1 MRTVLATAFLIAGF
15 PLLAGDEMRRAQ
27 ENLDHI
33 RAMVDSGALPRT
45 RLVDAADAVE
55 AARDSVILG
64 QTLFGSLSIEE
75 LTEDH
80 ASQMIGAATRQR
92 DRLKYK
98 LEGQMKLVTEG
109 VLARSAV
116 QPVEDDLA
124 QADATLRLAGQ
135 RSRLFAELT
144 EMVRSEQE
152 AAPAVVE
159 SAVAERPAK
168 AAERYDGNGI
178 FNAEDFKAIVI
189 AYEKQFSKP
198 LPVSA
203 KGETEVHRSMGFD
216 HRGRV
221 DVALNPDQQEGVWL
235 RHYLEHAKIPYFAFR
250 RWIPGKATAAHIHI
264 GPPSLPL
271 RSAD

>member
-15 PLLAGDEMRRAQ
+15 PLLAADEMRRAQ

-33 RAMVDSGALPRT
+33 RTMVESGALPRT
-45 RLVDAADAVE
+45 RLAEAESAVE
-55 AARDSVILG
+55 AARDSAILG
-64 QTLFGSLSIEE
+64 QTLFGSLTIEE
-75 LTEDH
+75 LNDDH
-80 ASQMIGAATRQR
+80 AAQMIAAATRQR
-92 DRLKYK
+92 ERQKKK
-98 LEGQMKLVTEG
+98 LEAQMKLVDEG

-116 QPVEDDLA
+116 EPVEEDLA
-124 QADATLRLAGQ
+124 QAEATLRLAEQ

-144 EMVRSEQE
+144 EAARSEQE
-152 AAPAVVE
+152 AAPAEVE

-168 AAERYDGNGI
+168 VAERYDGNGI
-178 FNAEDFKAIVI
+178 FKPEDFKAIVA

-235 RHYLEHAKIPYFAFR
+235 RRYLVHAKIPYFAFR
-250 RWIPGKATAAHIHI
+250 RWLPGKATAAHIHI

>member
-1 MRTVLATAFLIAGF
+1 MRTFLATALLIAGF
-15 PLLAGDEMRRAQ
+15 PLLAGDEMLRAQ

-33 RAMVDSGALPRT
+33 RAMVESGALPRT
-45 RLVDAADAVE
+45 RLLEARDSVE

-64 QTLFGSLSIEE
+64 QTLFGSLTMEE
-75 LTEDH
+75 LTDDL
-80 ASQMIGAATRQR
+80 ASRMVAAATRQR
-92 DRLKYK
+92 ERQKKK

-124 QADATLRLAGQ
+124 QAEATLRSAEQ

-144 EMVRSEQE
+144 EMARSEQE
-152 AAPAVVE
+152 ASAAVVE
-159 SAVAERPAK
+159 SAVGERPAK

-178 FNAEDFKAIVI
+178 FKPEDFKAIVA
-189 AYEKQFSKP
+189 AYEKQFSRP

-221 DVALNPDQQEGVWL
+221 DVALNPDQLEGVWL
-235 RHYLEHAKIPYFAFR
+235 RRYLEHAKIPYFAFR
-250 RWIPGKATAAHIHI
+250 RWLPGKATAAHIHI